1 MLTASNS
8 VDDSNYRRAVAT
20 VGQSISQDN
29 EARSATSCSGFA
41 NTGNLKTVTV
51 FIIIGIK
58 FPVCALPYS
67 RNSARRKHHFSFRVR
82 SFVCANVVH
91 TAHLTHNNSL
101 TEENVCRRVIDL
113 AAHTVDK
120 RPDNFFFAFDRT
132 KHMCIHI
139 KFLRDAHRRC

>member
-8 VDDSNYRRAVAT
+8 VDSNYRRAVAT

-29 EARSATSCSGFA
+29 EARSATSCTGFA

-101 TEENVCRRVIDL
+101 MEENVCRRVIDL

-120 RPDNFFFAFDRT
+120 HPDNFFCFRQNTAYV
-132 KHMCIHI
+132 HSH
-139 KFLRDAHRRC
+139 